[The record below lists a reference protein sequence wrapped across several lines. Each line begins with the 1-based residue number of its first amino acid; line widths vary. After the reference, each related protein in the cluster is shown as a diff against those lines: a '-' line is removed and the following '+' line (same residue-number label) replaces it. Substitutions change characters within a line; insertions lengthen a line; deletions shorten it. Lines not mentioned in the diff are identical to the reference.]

1 MLAAD
6 KPLQIHRFREQ
17 CVLLLSLMLSTHS
30 ANVNVNVQLVPLLSM
45 ALANLVKTTVGTRY
59 LASFGILQAQQGP
72 LVALYFLLFCR
83 VYFLSNILASSHS
96 RLVSCLC
103 TENLVSSMFL
113 SLFCPFFPRKEQMT
127 PYLRSWLS

>member
-1 MLAAD
+1 M
-6 KPLQIHRFREQ
+6 
-17 CVLLLSLMLSTHS
+17 LLLSLMLSIHS
-30 ANVNVNVQLVPLLSM
+30 ANVNVQLVPLLSM
-45 ALANLVKTTVGTRY
+45 DLANLGKTANWTRY

-72 LVALYFLLFCR
+72 PVALYFLPFCR

-113 SLFCPFFPRKEQMT
+113 SLFCPFLPRKEQMT